1 MRGTPNTF
9 YATQDFGVATGNVFY
24 CSGAATRRWRL
35 CSPKAHITGS
45 IAQVSDM
52 DNVLAEAKEKTA
64 YPVGELGVPV
74 HSA

>member
-35 CSPKAHITGS
+35 CSPKAHITGI

-52 DNVLAEAKEKTA
+52 DNVLAEAKEKPA
-64 YPVGELGVPV
+64 YPAGELGVPV